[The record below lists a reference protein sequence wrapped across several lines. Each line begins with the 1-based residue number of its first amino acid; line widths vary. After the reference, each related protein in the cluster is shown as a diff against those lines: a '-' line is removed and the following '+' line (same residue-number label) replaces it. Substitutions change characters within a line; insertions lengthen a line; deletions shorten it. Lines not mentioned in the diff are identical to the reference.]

1 MATQAEFIDA
11 LAKAAGLTKAEADRI
26 SRAYA
31 QTAIAQAKG
40 GFAALP
46 DLGRFKS
53 VTRPARKA
61 RNPRDGKMVDV
72 PAKTSLVLKI
82 NL

>member
-11 LAKAAGLTKAEADRI
+11 LAKAAGVTKAEADRI
-26 SRAYA
+26 ARAYA
-31 QTAIAQAKG
+31 EVAIAQAKG

-46 DLGRFKS
+46 DLGRFKA

-61 RNPRDGKMVDV
+61 RNPRTGTMIDV
-72 PAKTSLVLKI
+72 PAKTSLVLKVGG
-82 NL
+82 